1 MINLMDSLLKKVN
14 LDLRLTP
21 YRVLATGTS
30 QGFVEYVPKSHTL
43 TSILEEYDRDIGK
56 FFTHHNP
63 RPNQLQAAV
72 DTFIKSS
79 AGYCVITYI
88 LGIGDRHLDNVLL
101 TTDGHLF
108 HIDFGY
114 IFGRDPKPFPPP
126 MKFCKE
132 MVMAMGGSGSPQY
145 KDFRTYCCS
154 AFNLLRN
161 HATLILNLLGLMGE
175 ANIPDLSSDVEK
187 TLLKVQEKFRLDL
200 TEEEAEKILLSL
212 IDESVS
218 ALFPQVMENIH
229 RWALYWK

>member
-1 MINLMDSLLKKVN
+1 
-14 LDLRLTP
+14 
-21 YRVLATGTS
+21 
-30 QGFVEYVPKSHTL
+30 VEYVPKSYTL
-43 TSILEEYDRDIGK
+43 TSILADYDHDIGK

-63 RPNQLQAAV
+63 KPTHLQAAL

-88 LGIGDRHLDNVLL
+88 LGIGDRHLDNVLI

-132 MVMAMGGSGSPQY
+132 MVMAMGGSGSSHY

-161 HATLILNLLGLMGE
+161 HATLILNLLGLMGD

-200 TEEEAEKILLSL
+200 TEEEAEKLLLSL

-218 ALFPQVMENIH
+218 ALFPQVMEKIH